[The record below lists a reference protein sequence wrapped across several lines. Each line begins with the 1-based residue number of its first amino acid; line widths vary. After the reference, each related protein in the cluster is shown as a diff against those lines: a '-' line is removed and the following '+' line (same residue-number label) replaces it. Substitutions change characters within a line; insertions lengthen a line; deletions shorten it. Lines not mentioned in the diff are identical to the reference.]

1 VIGCWRISVD
11 RYLLEAHSPASA
23 HSEHDS
29 FSSAART
36 KEADANRSNVMKR
49 FMAEIM
55 SRLSV
60 VFYGTFLLAVDAI

>member
-1 VIGCWRISVD
+1 M
-11 RYLLEAHSPASA
+11 AHSPASA

-49 FMAEIM
+49 FIAEIKSRFYVDFDGLFCRLWMM
-55 SRLSV
+55 S
-60 VFYGTFLLAVDAI
+60 

>member
-1 VIGCWRISVD
+1 VIGCWRISVN
-11 RYLLEAHSPASA
+11 RYLLVAHSPASA

-49 FMAEIM
+49 FMAVIM
-55 SRLSV
+55 SRFCV
-60 VFYGTFLLAVDAI
+60 VFDCSFLLAVGAV